1 MLRLRNISE
10 RTVTMM
16 VMEMRKLDRDRERI
30 IHPSTLDNLIQKY
43 KLPITPCLPRL
54 KEKFE
59 DKNYPGF
66 TNYEHVVRSV
76 FLSLIMILS

>member
-1 MLRLRNISE
+1 MLRLRNVSE

-16 VMEMRKLDRDRERI
+16 LMEMRKLDRDRERV

-43 KLPITPCLPRL
+43 KLPIAPCLQRL
-54 KEKFE
+54 KKKFK

-66 TNYEHVVRSV
+66 TNYELVVRSV
-76 FLSLIMILS
+76 SNI